1 MAMVESERDVPHRSR
16 GQRWYRA
23 TWAKFLVITAGVQIL
38 LLGAWAFTWPPVTLS
53 FVVPA
58 EEARDWQAPIERFE
72 QQHPRIKINLV
83 KGDNDPDALR
93 AIYTADAQAPDP
105 QYDLIYTDMT
115 WTAPFVAAGLLQ
127 DLSPYVDFETLEGF
141 LSSEIKAGRQDDQ
154 LYRLPISSDIGV
166 LLTRSDLLQS
176 TGQKPPQSF
185 AALEGTVKLLEE
197 KEKSAEYL
205 WSGKQSEALVE
216 HFVEIL
222 DGFGGFWIHS
232 ESQEVGLGKPEAV
245 RAAQFMR
252 SLIAKKIAPPLV
264 TRYDDAAI
272 RDRFL
277 TTDTAAFLRT
287 TPTAWSQLQ
296 AQYPELSLDPLPG
309 RRGEPGRGVRGGWGL
324 AMSSAAEH
332 PEAAWKAIEYFTSEA
347 VQKQWVQASGMLPS
361 RTALF
366 DDPDFIEQ
374 APYLPQVRA
383 LLEEQSIFRP
393 AIAQYPEA
401 SAILQ
406 EHLWKIL
413 IAVEDPKTGM
423 AKAAAETRQLLG
435 QSLP

>member
-1 MAMVESERDVPHRSR
+1 MAMP
-16 GQRWYRA
+16 WYQP
-23 TWAKFLVITAGVQIL
+23 TWPKLLGIL
-38 LLGAWAFTWPPVTLS
+38 AALQLASFGAWALTWPPIVLS
-53 FVVPA
+53 VVVPKSEA
-58 EEARDWQAPIERFE
+58 EDWNAAIASFE
-72 QQHPRIKINLV
+72 QAHPRIQINLV
-83 KGDNDPDALR
+83 SSDDRPETLE
-93 AIYTADAQAPDP
+93 AIYRADFKAPDP
-105 QYDLIYTDMT
+105 QYDLVYTEMT
-115 WTAPFVAAGLLQ
+115 WTAPFVAGGLLQ

-141 LSSEIKAGRQDDQ
+141 LPSEIKAGRQDDQ

-166 LLTRSDLLQS
+166 LLTRGDILQS

-197 KEKSAEYL
+197 KKIPAEYL

-252 SLIAKKIAPPLV
+252 SLIAKKIAPPVV
-264 TRYDDAAI
+264 TRYDDAAV

-277 TTDTAAFLRT
+277 TSKNAAFLRT
-287 TPTAWSQLQ
+287 SPTAWSQVQ
-296 AQYPELSLDPLPG
+296 TQYPALSLDPLPG
-309 RRGEPGRGVRGGWGL
+309 RRGEPGRGVRSGWGL
-324 AMSSAAEH
+324 AMSSASEH
-332 PEAAWKAIEYFTSEA
+332 PEAAWKAIEHFTSES

-366 DDPDFIEQ
+366 TDPDLVQQ
-374 APYLPQVRA
+374 APYLPQVHE
-383 LLEEQSIFRP
+383 LLEEQSLFRP

-435 QSLP
+435 Q